1 MNVLLSTTMFTG
13 SLYHRMAEPAR
24 AVNEA
29 DLGLA
34 VTVQRGVRTTMAP
47 RSDDADAEMVVQ
59 AVDAQGA
66 DVVVLQLPK
75 TREML
80 DCLRLLQAQGV
91 AVVVEMDD
99 LLSAVPPGHQGHDVL
114 VRKGVAKFAA
124 ACAREADFVTVSTPT
139 LLQEYAPHGRG
150 MVVPNAIPRR
160 IAELPPAYEREPDVV
175 TVGWTGTVG
184 THPYDLEEMGS
195 GLQQALER
203 TRGQSRF
210 AIIGQAADA
219 AQRLRLTEA
228 PVELP
233 WVEDVDDYA
242 AAVGETFDIGLA
254 PLRLDRFNTCKSW
267 LKVLEYSARGVCA
280 VRSPS
285 AEYERL
291 GLGMRAKRPRDWALL
306 VAKAVEDHDRRREL
320 AAANREVVLARHLT
334 EHTAELWAS
343 AWRQARENRSR
354 ADRIGA

>member
-29 DLGLA
+29 GLGLA

-114 VRKGVAKFAA
+114 
-124 ACAREADFVTVSTPT
+124 
-139 LLQEYAPHGRG
+139 
-150 MVVPNAIPRR
+150 
-160 IAELPPAYEREPDVV
+160 
-175 TVGWTGTVG
+175 
-184 THPYDLEEMGS
+184 
-195 GLQQALER
+195 
-203 TRGQSRF
+203 
-210 AIIGQAADA
+210 
-219 AQRLRLTEA
+219 
-228 PVELP
+228 
-233 WVEDVDDYA
+233 
-242 AAVGETFDIGLA
+242 
-254 PLRLDRFNTCKSW
+254 
-267 LKVLEYSARGVCA
+267 
-280 VRSPS
+280 
-285 AEYERL
+285 
-291 GLGMRAKRPRDWALL
+291 
-306 VAKAVEDHDRRREL
+306 
-320 AAANREVVLARHLT
+320 
-334 EHTAELWAS
+334 
-343 AWRQARENRSR
+343 
-354 ADRIGA
+354 ADRKSVV